1 DVCAIGGCVH
11 RVSDSP
17 IVSFARDGEVFE
29 LGRSGQDPVLHLHG
43 STGLGLAPVS
53 IASSERLAGDG
64 SIVRGVR
71 YDSREVFI
79 PLYVEAPSTGELSA
93 VRRDLTALLA
103 PHRGPVEVRIED
115 PATGS
120 VRMIRGYLR
129 EGLDGDFG
137 DGFHGFWQTLGL
149 TFECPDPW
157 WLGPERLV
165 SLQVNPGSKPF
176 LSAYKY
182 SRRNLAVNPS
192 FESGLGQGNLGPFWS
207 KNGQGELDTAWAAS
221 GDHSV
226 RIDPVPGGT
235 TDSTFYPWGNSA
247 TAVAEALGLTPGTT
261 VTIGATIHLEA
272 AQTGTLNTHA
282 RCIRVN
288 RYNGTST
295 QFSWA
300 LSDPAPNEPGDHRV
314 SITFEV
320 PA

>member
-1 DVCAIGGCVH
+1 MH
-11 RVSDSP
+11 KVSDSP

-115 PATGS
+115 PTTGS
-120 VRMIRGYLR
+120 DRMIRGYLR
-129 EGLDGDFG
+129 EGLDGDYG
-137 DGFHGFWQTLGL
+137 DGFHGSWQTLGL

-165 SLQVNPGSKPF
+165 SLRVNPGSKPF
-176 LSAYKY
+176 LSETVEFFPVV
-182 SRRNLAVNPS
+182 LAQSVVVGE
-192 FESGLGQGNLGPFWS
+192 FE
-207 KNGQGELDTAWAAS
+207 
-221 GDHSV
+221 
-226 RIDPVPGGT
+226 
-235 TDSTFYPWGNSA
+235 
-247 TAVAEALGLTPGTT
+247 
-261 VTIGATIHLEA
+261 VTIDGAGPVLPSWEVVGPGEDLRISNGTDVIEIDGEFEA
-272 AQTGTLNTHA
+272 
-282 RCIRVN
+282 
-288 RYNGTST
+288 GTST
-295 QFSWA
+295 VINVATGRITPDRWA
-300 LSDPAPNEPGDHRV
+300 DTSLRSRLFALEPGRQTLTV
-314 SITFEV
+314 SLVGATPDTVVRLVYRERYLEG
-320 PA
+320 A